1 MPFLLLPFTFLL
13 LTSRQAPIIVRITE
27 PSDDPTGIAHVITQA
42 LGITGALTLLAV
54 IFGVVFA
61 AVLFWFRSRSR

>member
-1 MPFLLLPFTFLL
+1 MPFTFFVLAFL
-13 LTSRQAPIIVRITE
+13 QSPIIVKIVE
-27 PSDDPTGIAHVITQA
+27 PEGDPTGLAHVIVEA